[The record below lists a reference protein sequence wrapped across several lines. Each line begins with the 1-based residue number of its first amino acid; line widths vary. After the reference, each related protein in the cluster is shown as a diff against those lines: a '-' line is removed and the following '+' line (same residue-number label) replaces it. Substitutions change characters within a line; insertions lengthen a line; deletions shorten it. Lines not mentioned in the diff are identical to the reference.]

1 MWNSK
6 TRQYSSKAFHREA
19 KRINMADEVE
29 REELPEKPQD
39 REAEGMPTQNLEKG
53 LFPLKSKS
61 KYRRPSQLPYHN
73 STPIETITHS

>member
-19 KRINMADEVE
+19 KRINMGDEVE
-29 REELPEKPQD
+29 REELPKKPQD
-39 REAEGMPTQNLEKG
+39 REAECQHKTLRKG